1 MIDIKLEEKLKN
13 YLDNLDLTI
22 IINPTKINKL
32 ANIIFYLMKQIHLY
46 KDDIQK
52 LKKIK
57 WIIFNITNCY
67 FYKDKNIS
75 FILDIKSEIINK
87 HLSYINNAYAFIKN
101 NDEKLMLLQFY
112 DEKQTN
118 LKQLSLFVSEFN
130 QKMKD
135 IETIKMIPSNFLKKY
150 FYYLKQNNFKNSLE
164 SIKAFLEIYLQYQIK
179 RYFSYKYVEINKLN
193 IFHI

>member
-46 KDDIQK
+46 KDDEQK

-57 WIIFNITNCY
+57 WIIFNITNSY

-75 FILDIKSEIINK
+75 FIFDIKSETINK
-87 HLSYINNAYAFIKN
+87 HLSNINNAYAFIKN
-101 NDEKLMLLQFY
+101 NDDKLMLLQFY

-118 LKQLSLFVSEFN
+118 LKQLSL
-130 QKMKD
+130 
-135 IETIKMIPSNFLKKY
+135 IL
-150 FYYLKQNNFKNSLE
+150 
-164 SIKAFLEIYLQYQIK
+164 
-179 RYFSYKYVEINKLN
+179 R
-193 IFHI
+193 IFHILMIY